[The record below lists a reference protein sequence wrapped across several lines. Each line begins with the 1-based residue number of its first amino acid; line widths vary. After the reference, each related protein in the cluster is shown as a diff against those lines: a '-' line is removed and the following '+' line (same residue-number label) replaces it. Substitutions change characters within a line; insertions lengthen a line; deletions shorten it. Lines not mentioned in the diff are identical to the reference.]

1 MPLRKKIILAKQS
14 ADGNVIYHFLH
25 DKIQQSCINNE
36 SFNELEAH
44 HSIGQALL
52 KKYSKNAPAEQLNKI
67 THHLNKSAVMLT
79 HNEIEELIDLNQR
92 YGDQLINNLSDA
104 SAQYYYSTAISLYHK
119 HGITNKK
126 KLENLYFSKVT
137 ACQISGLTSDALETL
152 SYIEKNLA
160 SKQNTEKAL
169 IQKIIT
175 LTIDSQYQEVVALGL
190 NTLKNKN
197 MTFIPSNIEILV
209 LLSSTLLKLIPK
221 INKLTKLPEKRN
233 PTDIF
238 ESNVIFNLCDSAYF
252 FNKKTYLQL
261 ICKSI
266 DFTLK
271 KRPI

>member
-1 MPLRKKIILAKQS
+1 MTRFQKSWSWKLSKIENEKVTENVADLLVTKIKKFTNKYAEDIALCQLIRINFFVNIIADALNTDLINIELTLWHATQKKIILAKQS

-126 KLENLYFSKVT
+126 N
-137 ACQISGLTSDALETL
+137 
-152 SYIEKNLA
+152 
-160 SKQNTEKAL
+160 
-169 IQKIIT
+169 
-175 LTIDSQYQEVVALGL
+175 
-190 NTLKNKN
+190 
-197 MTFIPSNIEILV
+197 
-209 LLSSTLLKLIPK
+209 
-221 INKLTKLPEKRN
+221 
-233 PTDIF
+233 
-238 ESNVIFNLCDSAYF
+238 
-252 FNKKTYLQL
+252 
-261 ICKSI
+261 
-266 DFTLK
+266 
-271 KRPI
+271 